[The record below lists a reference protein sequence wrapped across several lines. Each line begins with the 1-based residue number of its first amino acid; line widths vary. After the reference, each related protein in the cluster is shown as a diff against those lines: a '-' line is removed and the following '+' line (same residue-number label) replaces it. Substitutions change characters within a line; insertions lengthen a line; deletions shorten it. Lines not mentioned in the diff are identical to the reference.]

1 MSRKE
6 RKEPPAAAAAEEEA
20 RPSRPARLTPVEIQQ
35 KEFRLSVRGY
45 NEHEVDEFLDQVTE
59 EVARL
64 TAEVKRAQEDLEYR
78 RTVPLETDAA
88 VEAEAILERA
98 RDEAARI
105 LADAD
110 RMAAEIRAG
119 AIPAAAGGAAVAAAA
134 TTGPDPVIDRFL
146 TREREFLQGLA
157 SLIQQHA
164 EAVKEDA
171 RGHRAAVEAAT
182 AAAAA
187 DTPFRSEPDAEPT
200 AEPDEAPQATL
211 DLSDEQEPPEDD
223 ASAPTASAGEPT
235 AARDVHDRSSTVD
248 VADLSPVSEGRA
260 PRVEVPEPDEDAG
273 QDRSIR
279 ELFWGED

>member
-1 MSRKE
+1 MSRKDKRE
-6 RKEPPAAAAAEEEA
+6 APAAAEAEP
-20 RPSRPARLTPVEIQQ
+20 RPTRPARLSPVEIQQ

-45 NEHEVDEFLDQVTE
+45 NEHEVDEFLDLVTE

-64 TAEVKRAQEDLEYR
+64 TAEVKRAQEDLAYQ
-78 RTVPLETDAA
+78 RTVPLDTDAA
-88 VEAEAILERA
+88 AEAEAILERA

-119 AIPAAAGGAAVAAAA
+119 AIPAGAAGVAVAATA
-134 TTGPDPVIDRFL
+134 GPDPATGRFL

-164 EAVKEDA
+164 EAVKEDV
-171 RGHRAAVEAAT
+171 RTHRAAVEAAAVGST
-182 AAAAA
+182 VGAMSQPEPEA
-187 DTPFRSEPDAEPT
+187 DPAPAEG
-200 AEPDEAPQATL
+200 AAPQATL
-211 DLSDEQEPPEDD
+211 DLSEEPEPEPEPSEGE
-223 ASAPTASAGEPT
+223 ASAPDAHPV
-235 AARDVHDRSSTVD
+235 AARDVHDRPSTVE
-248 VADLSPVSEGRA
+248 VADLSPVAGPKP